1 MTAESGEKVMEKTRL
16 CNRRGFIRNMS
27 LAGLA
32 SVVGEGNAAP
42 AVTAAGT
49 VRFCAFADIHYSQDG
64 FWPHGDR
71 AWLDRILDRAVA
83 SKSDFVVSLGDM
95 SFNPVRDRAYEEY
108 YRDFKPVKTYQ
119 VLGNHEFE
127 GGTYEEIAPVMGLSN
142 GYYSWDCNGFR
153 FIALDPHYH
162 WKDGKL
168 VHFEKRCSYPEE
180 KTGFFFLPPDQM
192 EWLRETILASP
203 YPCVILSH
211 ESLERH
217 AGIHGR
223 QAVLDLFAE
232 ANRACPGKVRLCING
247 HEHKDSFRFI
257 DGIAYLD
264 LNSASYDISSD
275 HAAYPEEVRKRCG
288 SLRCCLTWNDP
299 LSAVITLGTDGTLRI
314 EGARS
319 TFYLGVT
326 PEMAKWRPDGYG
338 RIASPV
344 VQSVDLKVSYA

>member
-1 MTAESGEKVMEKTRL
+1 MKG
-16 CNRRGFIRNMS
+16 CNRREFLKGAS
-27 LAGLA
+27 LVGTAAALGDAGA
-32 SVVGEGNAAP
+32 AVPSVGGD
-42 AVTAAGT
+42 AVT
-49 VRFCAFADIHYSQDG
+49 FCAFADIHYSQDD
-64 FWPHGDR
+64 FWPHANR

-83 SKSDFVVSLGDM
+83 RRADFVVSLGDM
-95 SFNPVRDRAYEEY
+95 SFNPVRDRVYEAY

-127 GGTYEEIAPVMGLSN
+127 SGTYKEIAPVMGLPN
-142 GYYSWDCNGFR
+142 NYYSWDCRGFR

-180 KTGFFFLPPDQM
+180 KTGFYFLPPDQM
-192 EWLRETILASP
+192 EWLRETILGSP
-203 YPCVILSH
+203 HPCVILSH

-217 AGIHGR
+217 NGIHGR
-223 QAVLDLFAE
+223 QEVLDLFAE

-264 LNSASYDISSD
+264 LNSASYDISRD
-275 HAAYPEEVRKRCG
+275 HTAYPEEFRKRCG
-288 SLRCCLTWNDP
+288 SARCILTWNDP
-299 LSAVITLGTDGTLRI
+299 LSAIITLGTDGTMRI
-314 EGARS
+314 DGARS
-319 TFYLGVT
+319 SFYLGVT
-326 PEMAKWRPDGYG
+326 PEMAKWSPDAYG

-344 VQSVDLKVSYA
+344 IQSVDLKVAYAGA